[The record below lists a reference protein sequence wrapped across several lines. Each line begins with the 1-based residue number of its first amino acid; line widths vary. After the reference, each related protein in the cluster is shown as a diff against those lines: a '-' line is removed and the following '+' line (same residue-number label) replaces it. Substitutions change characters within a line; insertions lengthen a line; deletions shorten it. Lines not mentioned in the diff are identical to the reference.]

1 MSNAGSQSGKL
12 DVFPAF
18 HKVADR
24 PVVVIGHGDE
34 AAAKVRLVSE
44 TCAQILIFANQTL
57 EPALER
63 AASASAAVVTMA
75 LPDDSQLAAAALVF
89 IATEDEDQDRALAD
103 RVRAAGVPVN
113 VVDRPD
119 LCDFY
124 TPALVN
130 RAPLAVAINTAG
142 SAPVLAR
149 HVRARIEALLPLQ
162 LGHLA
167 GLADAFR
174 DTVADMLPAGPLRR
188 RFWAR
193 FFAGPVADH
202 MISGDEGRAR
212 EEAQRLLNGGVDAD
226 GYVWLVGAG
235 PGAEDLLT
243 LRAQRLLQE
252 ADVIVHDKL
261 VPDAVIAMGRR
272 DAERI
277 DVGKRKNC
285 HSKAQNEI
293 NDILVA
299 EARKGLRVVR
309 LKGGDPMI
317 FGRVAEEMTALREA
331 GIGYEVV
338 PGITSAAAAAAE
350 MDLPLTLRGVAQT
363 LVFTTGHDMNGE
375 TLPDWARLAVS
386 GATIAVYMG
395 KTVASDVAT
404 RLMDAGLERTTPV
417 MVIENASR
425 SDRRA
430 LSGAISEL
438 SDLKNRDDLKG
449 PALIVIGE
457 AVAHAR
463 LEDTEPLMQT
473 ASELAA

>member
-1 MSNAGSQSGKL
+1 MAHNGSHSGKL

-24 PVVVIGHGDE
+24 PVVIIGHGDE

-44 TCAQILIFANQTL
+44 TRADIRIYASVPL
-57 EPALER
+57 EKALRKAAR
-63 AASASAAVVTMA
+63 AASAQVVEA
-75 LPDDSQLAAAALVF
+75 LPGHEDLAAAALVF
-89 IATEDEDQDRALAD
+89 IATEDEALDRALAD
-103 RVRAAGVPVN
+103 QARAAGVPVN
-113 VVDRPD
+113 VVDRPE

-142 SAPVLAR
+142 TAPVLAR
-149 HVRARIEALLPLQ
+149 HVRARIEALLPLR
-162 LGHLA
+162 LGRLA

-174 DTVADMLPAGPLRR
+174 DAARDMLPSGEIRR

-193 FFAGPVADH
+193 FFSGSVSDH
-202 MISGDEGRAR
+202 MLAGDDRRAR
-212 EEAQRLLNGGVDAD
+212 EEAQRLLNGAADTD

-252 ADVIVHDKL
+252 ADVIVHDSL
-261 VPDAVIAMGRR
+261 VPNGVIAMGRR

-285 HSKAQNEI
+285 HSKSQGQI

-299 EARKGLRVVR
+299 EARKGRRVVR
-309 LKGGDPMI
+309 LKAGDPLV
-317 FGRVAEEMTALREA
+317 FGRAGEEMQALRDA

-338 PGITSAAAAAAE
+338 PGITSAAAAAAD
-350 MDLPLTLRGVAQT
+350 MDLPLTLRGVAST
-363 LVFTTGHDMNGE
+363 LVFTTGHDMNGQ
-375 TLPDWARLAVS
+375 TLPDWAKLAIG

-395 KTVASDVAT
+395 KTVAADVAS
-404 RLMDAGLERTTPV
+404 RLMDGGLGADTPV

-425 SDRRA
+425 IDRRA
-430 LSGAISEL
+430 LSGVVA
-438 SDLKNRDDLKG
+438 DLPGLEKRGDLDG

-457 AVAHAR
+457 AVAYAR
-463 LEDTEPLMQT
+463 LTDAEPLAQA